1 MTTNLHEN
9 RHHHCWVRIAQAAVS
24 ALTRRRDSGHRR
36 RGHPN
41 IIKKRALTWGKLECE
56 AFAVRGEKL
65 ELVTAPAELDRRGN
79 QDGFALHVVMSRM
92 ACQTSETCLV
102 VRSAKVRL

>member
-24 ALTRRRDSGHRR
+24 ALTGRRDSGHRR

-41 IIKKRALTWGKLECE
+41 IIKKRALRREKLECE
-56 AFAVRGEKL
+56 AFGAGGEKL
-65 ELVTAPAELDRRGN
+65 KLVTAPAELDHRGN
-79 QDGFALHVVMSRM
+79 QDGFAIHVVMSRM
-92 ACQTSETCLV
+92 ACQTGEACLV
-102 VRSAKVRL
+102 